1 MDHPNGVTL
10 ARGAPTTMGR
20 MSNPAAPDTVG
31 APMPPGLRALAEHWG
46 LVLTYG
52 LITLGLGIV
61 LLVWPHASV
70 TVFAVLL
77 AIQLIV
83 VGVVRIVQ
91 ALSTDRRDGAARAL
105 IGLLGGIAL
114 IVGLLI
120 LRDPLQ
126 SVVVVTMILGA
137 FWVIAG
143 VIDLLQAFMGV
154 EREGRGWDVLTGVLS
169 ILFGGFLIVD
179 TEISL
184 KVLVVLVGIW
194 LVVVGIIATTA
205 AFRLRH
211 ARTGAW

>member
-1 MDHPNGVTL
+1 
-10 ARGAPTTMGR
+10 
-20 MSNPAAPDTVG
+20 
-31 APMPPGLRALAEHWG
+31 MPPALRALAEHWG

-52 LITLGLGIV
+52 LITLGLGIA

-83 VGVVRIVQ
+83 VGIVRIVQ
-91 ALSTDRRDGAARAL
+91 AVSIDRREGAARAL

-154 EREGRGWDVLTGVLS
+154 EREGRGWDILTGVLS

-194 LVVVGIIATTA
+194 LVVVGVIATVA
-205 AFRLRH
+205 AFRLRN
-211 ARTGAW
+211 ARTDT

>member
-1 MDHPNGVTL
+1 
-10 ARGAPTTMGR
+10 

-31 APMPPGLRALAEHWG
+31 APVPPGLRALAEHWG

-184 KVLVVLVGIW
+184 KVLVVLVGVW